1 MIKSKIQVGI
11 VCAFTNAIDIGLTSI
26 WTKFNEN
33 NDLTCQITDILKRW
47 YDGETTILGISSGKA
62 KICEH
67 FDAIWDHC
75 SCRDACLTTAS
86 GSFGHLLRC

>member
-11 VCAFTNAIDIGLTSI
+11 VCALTNTIDIGLMSI

-33 NDLTCQITDILKRW
+33 KGLTCQITDILKRW
-47 YDGETTILGISSGKA
+47 YDGATTILGISSGNA

-75 SCRDACLTTAS
+75 SCRDACLATAS

>member
-11 VCAFTNAIDIGLTSI
+11 VCAFTNIIDFGLTSI
-26 WTKFNEN
+26 RTKFNEN
-33 NDLTCQITDILKRW
+33 NDLTCQITDSLKRW
-47 YDGETTILGISSGKA
+47 YDGETTILGISSGNA